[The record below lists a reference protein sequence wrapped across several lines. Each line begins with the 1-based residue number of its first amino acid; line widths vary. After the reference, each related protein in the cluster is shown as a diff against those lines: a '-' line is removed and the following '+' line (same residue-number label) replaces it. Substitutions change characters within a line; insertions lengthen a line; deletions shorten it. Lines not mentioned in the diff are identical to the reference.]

1 MKKRFNRYFILL
13 LLLSLFLT
21 ILFSGCKLFET
32 KIVTYD
38 SELTL
43 QMVEEYKVYFPYTL
57 PTFKLEFDGS
67 VNTTEQRT
75 GPYEVVFTQNDDF
88 FVSDILSDL
97 FAEYEAKGDLL
108 IYNIGTDDE
117 AETWM
122 NTYDEQ
128 GNHKKEYIKVLDN
141 KIYNEIAYMTLDNG
155 LILSVNYAK
164 IIDWNN
170 NVYYRWQKTESIRM
184 IIHYPLMVTE
194 NNNNETM
201 FLLLPLPAGVIKKFD
216 TTTKSLETITSK
228 DKFKNDMSY
237 YTYDYISIWNK
248 DTVKEYYINRFNGRE
263 ENGTFIIDY
272 FGYQFSVQFNENN
285 FILKHIK

>member
-1 MKKRFNRYFILL
+1 MIKRVNRYFII
-13 LLLSLFLT
+13 LLSLILT
-21 ILFSGCKLFET
+21 IVVSGCKLFET
-32 KIVTYD
+32 KLVTYEN
-38 SELTL
+38 ELTL
-43 QMVEEYKVYFPYTL
+43 QMVEDYKVYFPYTL
-57 PTFKLEFDGS
+57 PIFTLKFDGS
-67 VNTTEQRT
+67 LNTTEQRT

-88 FVSDILSDL
+88 FVSDILSKL
-97 FAEYEAKGDLL
+97 FAEYEAKNDLL
-108 IYNIGTDDE
+108 IYNIGTDEE

-122 NTYDEQ
+122 NTYDED
-128 GNHKKEYIKVLDN
+128 GNHSKEYIKILDN

-164 IIDWNN
+164 IVDWNN

-194 NNNNETM
+194 NSNNETM

-216 TTTKSLETITSK
+216 TTTKSLETITTK

-248 DTVKEYYINRFNGRE
+248 ETVREYYVNRFNGYE
-263 ENGTFIIDY
+263 ENGVFMIEY
-272 FGYQFSVQFNENN
+272 FGYNFSVEFNEKN
-285 FILKHIK
+285 FVIKHLK

>member
-1 MKKRFNRYFILL
+1 MIKRISRYFL
-13 LLLSLFLT
+13 LLLSL
-21 ILFSGCKLFET
+21 ILSIVLCGCKLFET
-32 KIVTYD
+32 VIVTYD
-38 SELTL
+38 NELTL
-43 QMVEEYKVYFPYTL
+43 QMVEEYKPYFPYNL
-57 PTFKLEFDGS
+57 PTFTLKFDGS

-88 FVSDILSDL
+88 FISDILSNL
-97 FAEYEAKGDLL
+97 FAEYESKGSLL
-108 IYNIGTDDE
+108 IYNIGTDEE

-122 NTYDEQ
+122 NTYDEE
-128 GNHKKEYIKVLDN
+128 GNHSKEYIKVLNN

-170 NVYYRWQKTESIRM
+170 NIYYRWQKTESIRM

-194 NNNNETM
+194 NSNFETM

-248 DTVKEYYINRFNGRE
+248 ETVREYYINGFNGHE
-263 ENGTFIIDY
+263 EDGEFIIEY
-272 FGYQFSVQFNENN
+272 FGYNFSVEFNEDN
-285 FILKHIK
+285 FVIKHLK